1 MAASCLPSSSYQRR
15 PFFFATKPHG
25 YSHLPCRLAPFPR
38 RPRTLPMAFQ
48 RSDFNG
54 FAKKVASG
62 EALRDAWR
70 SANDGFE
77 QILYESRIA
86 AERLNRRYSISTRV
100 AEVARSAKDRALEL
114 DAEFGVTRRWRS
126 FSIDFTR
133 NLPRYRKGLQGFLAT
148 PLGKSTS
155 ILFFLWFALSGWLFR
170 ILFFATWVL
179 PFAAPLLIGVVANN
193 FAIRGNCPACR
204 KEFMGSKG
212 QVIRCGGCGNIVWQP
227 KDDFSDRGGGRGRS
241 GNDGRSSNFD
251 SNIIDIEID
260 DKRR

>member
-1 MAASCLPSSSYQRR
+1 MAASCLQSSSYQRR

-38 RPRTLPMAFQ
+38 RRRTLPMAFQ

-70 SANDGFE
+70 SANDVFE
-77 QILYESRIA
+77 QILYESRIT

-133 NLPRYRKGLQGFLAT
+133 NLPRVSVGFGFLT
-148 PLGKSTS
+148 
-155 ILFFLWFALSGWLFR
+155 LFLHQ
-170 ILFFATWVL
+170 
-179 PFAAPLLIGVVANN
+179 
-193 FAIRGNCPACR
+193 C
-204 KEFMGSKG
+204 
-212 QVIRCGGCGNIVWQP
+212 VIR
-227 KDDFSDRGGGRGRS
+227 
-241 GNDGRSSNFD
+241 
-251 SNIIDIEID
+251 
-260 DKRR
+260 